1 MGLYSMWPL
10 VVMFINLS
18 MSGRINDWASQYEQ
32 LDSIGYL
39 QSSASGG
46 CDNKALQ
53 TSDNKN
59 NNISDTTSNKSKSIG
74 ITGKY
79 INNNNSR
86 NIELIFANNKN
97 NKKKI
102 NPIVSHS
109 NNDGK
114 KIRSSINK
122 KLKQIK
128 RRNKGKAYKKNSICA
143 KQKLPRSIFCSVVDN
158 FNT

>member
-1 MGLYSMWPL
+1 
-10 VVMFINLS
+10 
-18 MSGRINDWASQYEQ
+18 MSGRINNWASQYEQ

-39 QSSASGG
+39 QSSASRG

-53 TSDNKN
+53 TSDNN
-59 NNISDTTSNKSKSIG
+59 ISDISDTTSNKSKSIG

-79 INNNNSR
+79 INNNNNR

-102 NPIVSHS
+102 NLIVSHS

-114 KIRSSINK
+114 KIRISINRK
-122 KLKQIK
+122 IKQIK
-128 RRNKGKAYKKNSICA
+128 RRKKRKIYKKLHLCQRKAASVNF
-143 KQKLPRSIFCSVVDN
+143 LFCCRQL
-158 FNT
+158 

>member
-39 QSSASGG
+39 QSSASRG

-53 TSDNKN
+53 TWDN
-59 NNISDTTSNKSKSIG
+59 NNNNNTSDTTSNKSKSIG
-74 ITGKY
+74 IIGKY
-79 INNNNSR
+79 INNNNNR

-102 NPIVSHS
+102 NLIVSHS
-109 NNDGK
+109 DNDGK
-114 KIRSSINK
+114 KIRISINRK
-122 KLKQIK
+122 IKQIK
-128 RRNKGKAYKKNSICA
+128 RRKKRKIYKKLHLCQRKAASVNF
-143 KQKLPRSIFCSVVDN
+143 LFCCRQL
-158 FNT
+158 